1 VRPFVNDFLQKIQ
14 KVIEAGQIG
23 AAHYQLSQLYN
34 EPRLTP
40 DEARLVTQWLDEL
53 AGTVIYS
60 RQHLIEPAY
69 RVRPGDTLDQIG
81 QTYGVSGALL
91 AKINGLRGT
100 QSLSPGQELKVL
112 RGPFDAVVG
121 LGRYELTL
129 FLQGRYA
136 GRFPIGIGT
145 DRPVPEGTFIVK
157 AKEPDPSMP
166 ATAPSALPNWFGRRC
181 MDLRTQDN
189 LAQTGIHGTDSPQN
203 IGRTGGHGAIFLG
216 DRDIDDV
223 FDILTVG
230 SRVVVRR

>member
-1 VRPFVNDFLQKIQ
+1 
-14 KVIEAGQIG
+14 
-23 AAHYQLSQLYN
+23 
-34 EPRLTP
+34 
-40 DEARLVTQWLDEL
+40 
-53 AGTVIYS
+53 
-60 RQHLIEPAY
+60 
-69 RVRPGDTLDQIG
+69 
-81 QTYGVSGALL
+81 
-91 AKINGLRGT
+91 
-100 QSLSPGQELKVL
+100 
-112 RGPFDAVVG
+112 
-121 LGRYELTL
+121 
-129 FLQGRYA
+129 
-136 GRFPIGIGT
+136 
-145 DRPVPEGTFIVK
+145 VK